1 MDLATYLG
9 NMKDTLKVFLDSN
22 PIIQCVFIGVRKDDP
37 YGNIM
42 KEFQPTDGDWP
53 KTMRVHPLLDWE
65 YADASLIA
73 RCMTKGNY
81 FLPSYTSLGGTTN
94 TKPNPALLKPDGTFE
109 PAYKLGDASKER
121 CGRF

>member
-22 PIIQCVFIGVRKDDP
+22 PIVQCVFIGVRKDDP

-65 YADASLIA
+65 YADIWDFILPLGIPYCSL
-73 RCMTKGNY
+73 
-81 FLPSYTSLGGTTN
+81 YTSLGGTTN
-94 TKPNPALLKPDGTFE
+94 TKPNPALQKPDGTFE
-109 PAYKLGDASKER
+109 PAYRLTDASKER